1 MASSEW
7 SGPLPPPG
15 CSRSAYGTQMGAYDP
30 VRLRRKWAIGRHRC
44 RNFALAS
51 TGGQLGRSAAPCC
64 SDCSSLTAPFL
75 LQLRSEA
82 ATFAHTDMWML
93 IGFVSSPSLSSPW
106 ISPLL
111 SSQPLPSSPLPP
123 SPLLSVNLFPSRR
136 CNYECGFCFHTA
148 KNGRELTLAEAKAGL
163 RLLAAAGTEKV
174 NIAGGEPFM
183 RPDFL
188 GKLVSAC
195 ADLGLKVTIISNGS
209 LIRRAWMEEHGRH
222 VRR

>member
-1 MASSEW
+1 
-7 SGPLPPPG
+7 
-15 CSRSAYGTQMGAYDP
+15 
-30 VRLRRKWAIGRHRC
+30 
-44 RNFALAS
+44 
-51 TGGQLGRSAAPCC
+51 
-64 SDCSSLTAPFL
+64 
-75 LQLRSEA
+75 
-82 ATFAHTDMWML
+82 ML